1 MEPAKPNHIPADI
14 EIQHVRAIHPTEE
27 EQTIEKFKQAGLG
40 TLINHTLSLI
50 SQRSCYG
57 RGNRFVLGPYHQLY
71 YCNGCKSLSKAKW
84 D

>member
-40 TLINHTLSLI
+40 TLINHTLELASG
-50 SQRSCYG
+50 RGRYG
-57 RGNRFVLGPYHQLY
+57 RGNGFVRGPFQ
-71 YCNGCKSLSKAKW
+71 
-84 D
+84 